1 VWDLDAIHHPASTT
15 RSVPLDGR
23 FHQAD
28 ARKLLRHPRR
38 LSLHAT
44 AADRVVI
51 ESYKGSAEVVEV
63 NVYGPTSA

>member
-1 VWDLDAIHHPASTT
+1 MGSRRYTPSCKHYTLSSPGWT
-15 RSVPLDGR
+15 

-44 AADRVVI
+44 AADRVVL